1 MRLIR
6 GYQSAFVALF
16 LVLLIITV
24 TSVAANA
31 YRRASQVSLDLSADI
46 MAEMS
51 ARLVERTADI
61 FTDARGDL
69 DSNALV
75 MQWEDVVV
83 NRNELDWLFWTQL
96 SRSPQLQSVYVADT
110 DGSFLLVGKQPQIM
124 TRLID
129 RAGTTPTELTIYRND
144 QFEPIAHITGDVSF
158 DPRARAW
165 YRGASEQPA
174 AVYQTPIYRFEN
186 DGMLGVTIA
195 RAVLN
200 DDGGPRAVL
209 GIDIALEDLSGFLSD
224 LTLAEGS
231 VPLIIDGGG
240 QLVAYPFALEF
251 RARTDADADALP
263 RVDDLKADWLA
274 DAYRG
279 LRDGSAL
286 MRSNGTVD
294 YALTKTDGATYIT
307 HQQPFPSRL
316 GVDWTLFIVV
326 PEATLLA
333 SAQRLLSESAVISL
347 IILCVAMFA
356 VWLLA
361 RQLFVPLRLLEYN
374 TRRIKA
380 LQLDDVKPVR
390 SSFREIQA
398 LDQALWSMKGGLQRL
413 EKFLPADVARQLIAS
428 GEEIQLGGEL
438 RDLSLLCGGVG
449 GVKELCKQR
458 PPERVTRALAAQF
471 DSFSQ
476 VVLELNGT
484 IDNYRGESMM
494 AFWGAPVASENGTER
509 ACLAALACRRLEADR
524 HADRRESAGAP
535 PYNLYSVHC
544 GQAIVG
550 AIGSSQRMSYTALG
564 DNVALGVQ
572 LRQLNLRYGTR
583 ILVSDAARQQVAE
596 HFWFRRV
603 DLLPLEAGTAWLPVF
618 ELIDERRKALEPA
631 QIAFIERYE
640 VGLAALH
647 AARWEPAKALFESL
661 AEAYPDDASVALMLA
676 RCERRGREVCSP
688 VECMKRGFPAGG
700 TLPLHDAEASSDGP
714 A

>member
-6 GYQSAFVALF
+6 SYQSAFVALF

-24 TSVAANA
+24 TSVASNA

-51 ARLVERTADI
+51 ARLVERTVDI
-61 FTDARGDL
+61 FADAGGYL
-69 DSNALV
+69 DADALV
-75 MQWEDVVV
+75 MRGEDLVV

-96 SRSPQLQSVYVADT
+96 SRSPQLRSVYAADT
-110 DGSFLLVGKQPQIM
+110 DGSFLLVGKQPRIM

-129 RAGTTPTELTIYRND
+129 RAGTVPTELTVYRNE

-158 DPRARAW
+158 DPRARDW
-165 YRGASEQPA
+165 FRGAAEQPGA
-174 AVYQTPIYRFEN
+174 IYQTPIYRFEN

-195 RAVLN
+195 RAVL
-200 DDGGPRAVL
+200 DDGGGLRAVL
-209 GIDIALEDLSGFLSD
+209 GIDIALQDLSGFLSD

-231 VPLIIDGGG
+231 VPLIIDGSG
-240 QLVAYPFALEF
+240 QLVAHPFALEF
-251 RARTDADADALP
+251 RAWTDADADALP
-263 RVDDLKADWLA
+263 HVGDLKADWLS

-307 HQQPFPSRL
+307 HQQPFPPQL
-316 GVDWTLFIVV
+316 GADWTLFIVV

-361 RQLFVPLRLLEYN
+361 RQLFIPLRLLEHN

-380 LQLDDVKPVR
+380 LQLDDVRPVR
-390 SSFREIQA
+390 SGFREIQA

-413 EKFLPADVARQLIAS
+413 EKFVPADVARQLIAS
-428 GEEIQLGGEL
+428 GDEIKLGGEL
-438 RDLSLLCGGVG
+438 HDLSLLCGGVG
-449 GVKELCKQR
+449 GLSKLCQQL

-484 IDNYRGESMM
+484 IDNYLGESMM
-494 AFWGAPVASENGTER
+494 AFWGAPVPSENGTER
-509 ACLAALACRRLEADR
+509 ACLAALACRRLEADL
-524 HADRRESAGAP
+524 HAHWRETDGAP

-544 GQAIVG
+544 GQTIVG

-572 LRQLNLRYGTR
+572 LRRLNLRYGTR

-603 DLLPLEAGTAWLPVF
+603 DLLPLDAGSAWLPVF
-618 ELIDERRKALEPA
+618 ELIDERRNALAPA

-640 VGLAALH
+640 AALAALQ
-647 AARWEPAKALFESL
+647 AARWEEAKALFESL
-661 AEAYPDDASVALMLA
+661 AEAYPDDTSVALMLA
-676 RCERRGREVCSP
+676 RCQRRGREICSP
-688 VECMKRGFPAGG
+688 VECMKLGFTAGG
-700 TLPLHDAEASSDGP
+700 TPPLHDAEA
-714 A
+714 